1 MQFLI
6 IGHQCV
12 EDVVAEL
19 GDSWR
24 DVGSLSLG

>member
-12 EDVVAEL
+12 DVVAEL

-24 DVGSLSLG
+24 DFGSLSLG